1 MTLPPEAYGFL
12 VLVVGVASFLN
23 GAAGFG
29 FAVVAVAGFTLL
41 LDPKVALIVMSTIT
55 PLLTTVQLRR
65 HWHYRGVATRLR
77 VLLATAMIGS
87 AIGTQLLIVLPSY
100 ILAILLGLFAL
111 WYALS
116 SLRSGPL
123 VLAPELERYAAPG
136 VGLVAGIVNGTI
148 GASGPV
154 LGSYLLAIGLK
165 GREWVFAI
173 SSAFW
178 IMSLVRV
185 TTLSIAGQYQ
195 VEIVL
200 LGLGLAVPAYL
211 AQAGGF
217 VVQARFSVETFQRV
231 VVFVLLGASANLL
244 WRGIGQALATLHM

>member
-12 VLVVGVASFLN
+12 VLVVAVASFLN

-55 PLLTTVQLRR
+55 PLLTTLQLRR
-65 HWHYRGVATRLR
+65 HWPYRGVTTRLR
-77 VLLATAMIGS
+77 ALLATAMMGS
-87 AIGTQLLIVLPSY
+87 AIGTQLLIVLPSFV
-100 ILAILLGLFAL
+100 LAILLGLFAL

-116 SLRSGPL
+116 SLRRGPIL
-123 VLAPELERYAAPG
+123 LAPERERYTAPG
-136 VGLVAGIVNGTI
+136 VGLVAGVVNGTI

-173 SSAFW
+173 SIAFW
-178 IMSLVRV
+178 IMSFVRV
-185 TTLSIAGQYQ
+185 TTLAISGQYQ
-195 VEIVL
+195 PETVL
-200 LGLGLAVPAYL
+200 LGLALSVPAYV

-217 VVQARFSVETFQRV
+217 AIQTRFSAETFQRV
-231 VVFVLLGASANLL
+231 VVVVLLGASANLL
-244 WRGIGQALATLHM
+244 WRGVGQALVALQT

>member
-1 MTLPPEAYGFL
+1 MLPPEAYGFL
-12 VLVVGVASFLN
+12 VLVVAVASFLN

-55 PLLTTVQLRR
+55 PLLTTLQLRR
-65 HWHYRGVATRLR
+65 HWPYRGVTGRLR
-77 VLLATAMIGS
+77 VLLAMSMIGS

-100 ILAILLGLFAL
+100 VLAILLGVFAL

-116 SLRSGPL
+116 SLRRGPML
-123 VLAPELERYAAPG
+123 LAPERERYAAPG
-136 VGLVAGIVNGTI
+136 VGLIAGMVNGTI

-173 SSAFW
+173 SVAFW
-178 IMSLVRV
+178 TMSLVRV
-185 TTLSIAGQYQ
+185 STLAIAGQYRI
-195 VEIVL
+195 EIVL
-200 LGLGLAVPAYL
+200 LGLGLAIPAYV

-217 VVQARFSVETFQRV
+217 AVQTRFSAETFQRV

-244 WRGIGQALATLHM
+244 WRGIGQAITAL